1 MKTQNSICAHFGPF
15 LSILSVF
22 LFLHFYHSPKFQK
35 KTNKQILG
43 KAGYVGTDKRTGN
56 LPCRVQNNNNNNNN
70 DSDNN
75 DTKKTKRKKRKSKK
89 MPHDHVLATVS
100 YIAVRTMRITHCSIW
115 LIWTRCLYITSK
127 VYESNWR
134 SFRE

>member
-43 KAGYVGTDKRTGN
+43 KASYVGTDKRTGN
-56 LPCRVQNNNNNNNN
+56 LPCRVQNNNNNN

-100 YIAVRTMRITHCSIW
+100 YIAVRTTRITHCSIW
-115 LIWTRCLYITSK
+115 LI
-127 VYESNWR
+127 
-134 SFRE
+134 